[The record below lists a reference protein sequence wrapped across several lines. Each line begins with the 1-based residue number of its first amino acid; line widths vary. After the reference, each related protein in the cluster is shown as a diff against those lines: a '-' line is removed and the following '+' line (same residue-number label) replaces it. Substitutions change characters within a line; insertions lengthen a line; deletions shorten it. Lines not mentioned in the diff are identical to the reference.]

1 MVALVCRNNKSTRYA
16 APLQSLKHQFQLYL
30 AEISKDSL
38 IREELGADSLDL
50 VTLVWALEEE
60 FGGKIEESEIMELTT
75 PQKIADY
82 IIGRIKESTPN
93 EA

>member
-1 MVALVCRNNKSTRYA
+1 MSQPPNTDDLLGRVLSGTGEV
-16 APLQSLKHQFQLYL
+16 LSLEDGEL
-30 AEISKDSL
+30 SKDSL

-60 FGGKIEESEIMELTT
+60 FGGKIEESELDELST
-75 PQKIADY
+75 PQKIAEY
-82 IIGRIKESTPN
+82 ILDRIEESTSN

>member
-1 MVALVCRNNKSTRYA
+1 MSPDPIRQEVLGRVLVVTA
-16 APLQSLKHQFQLYL
+16 EVLSLEEG
-30 AEISKDSL
+30 EITKDSL

-60 FGGKIEESEIMELTT
+60 FGGKIEESELEEITT
-75 PQKIADY
+75 TQEIADY
-82 IIGRIKESTPN
+82 IFGRIEESTSH